1 MLNQIVMVGRIV
13 ESLELKE
20 VEGKKV
26 CNTKLA
32 VQRSYKNEEGIYEVD
47 FIPVTLTGGIAENIS
62 EYCKKG
68 DLVGVK
74 GSLTIVDEKLEIK
87 IDKVTCLSSQK
98 EAA

>member
-32 VQRSYKNEEGIYEVD
+32 VKRSYKNEEGIYEVD
-47 FIPVTLTGGIAENIS
+47 FIPVTLTGGIVENIS

-87 IDKVTCLSSQK
+87 IEKVTYLSSQK